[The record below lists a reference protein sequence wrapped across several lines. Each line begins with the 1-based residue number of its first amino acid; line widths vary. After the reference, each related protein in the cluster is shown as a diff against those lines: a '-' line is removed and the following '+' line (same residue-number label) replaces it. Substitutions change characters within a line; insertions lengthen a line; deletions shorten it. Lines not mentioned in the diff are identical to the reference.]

1 MTPES
6 TVAHRVRRAAMRRGR
21 TGAKD
26 PGTGRGHAYVIARY
40 ATAATIRSRLFVAF
54 LVACLV
60 PSLVL
65 LVAVYLR
72 YNVTVVGEAESVI
85 GNVLDLD
92 AWLFGTVLDI
102 AQAVTFL
109 VVLVVGP
116 NLVAPDLANNA
127 MPLYLSRPVPRRSY
141 VAGKLLVLLGLCAA
155 VGLFPGLVLIVAN
168 AGYGGDI
175 AWLGTARLAAAFT
188 IGLLAWTLC
197 LSMLALAIS
206 AWVKWRPAA
215 TLGLLGAY
223 IASATLGDVV
233 QPVFGG
239 WSGSIL
245 DLADAVQAI
254 TATVSGI
261 GEPSMPA
268 TLAATVVVGVAV
280 LAAWAL
286 VSRIRL

>member
-1 MTPES
+1 M
-6 TVAHRVRRAAMRRGR
+6 
-21 TGAKD
+21 
-26 PGTGRGHAYVIARY
+26 IARY
-40 ATAATIRSRLFVAF
+40 AIASTMRSRLFVAF

-60 PSLVL
+60 PSFVL
-65 LVAVYLR
+65 LVAVYVR
-72 YNVTVVGEAESVI
+72 YNVAAIEEAGSAI
-85 GNVLDLD
+85 GSVLDLD
-92 AWLFGTVLDI
+92 AWLFDTALDI
-102 AQAVTFL
+102 AQVVTFL

-141 VAGKLLVLLGLCAA
+141 VVGKLLVLLGLCVA
-155 VGLFPGLVLIVAN
+155 VGLCPGLLLIVVN
-168 AGYGGDI
+168 AGYASEV

-223 IASATLGDVV
+223 IVSTTLGDVLE
-233 QPVFGG
+233 PVFGG
-239 WSGSIL
+239 WSGSVL
-245 DLADAVQAI
+245 DLVDAVQAI

-261 GEPSMPA
+261 GDPSMPA
-268 TLAATVVVGVAV
+268 TLAATVVVGVTM

>member
-1 MTPES
+1 
-6 TVAHRVRRAAMRRGR
+6 MRWGR
-21 TGAKD
+21 TGTSGQRSGT
-26 PGTGRGHAYVIARY
+26 PGAYVIARY
-40 ATAATIRSRLFVAF
+40 ALAATMRSRLFVAF

-72 YNVTVVGEAESVI
+72 YNVTAIEEAGSAI

-92 AWLFGTVLDI
+92 AWLFGIVLDI

-116 NLVAPDLANNA
+116 SLVAPDLANNA
-127 MPLYLSRPVPRRSY
+127 MPLYLSRPVARRSY
-141 VAGKLLVLLGLCAA
+141 VGGKLLVLLGLCVV
-155 VGLFPGLVLIVAN
+155 VGLVPGLVLIVVN
-168 AGYGGDI
+168 AGYGGEV

-188 IGLLAWTLC
+188 IGLLAWTVC
-197 LSMLALAIS
+197 LSLLALAIS

-223 IASATLGDVV
+223 IVTTTLGDVL

-239 WSGSIL
+239 WSASLL
-245 DLADAVQAI
+245 DLADAVEAI
-254 TATVSGI
+254 SATVSGI

-268 TLAATVVVGVAV
+268 IIAAPVVVGVAT

-286 VSRIRL
+286 VSRLRL

>member
-1 MTPES
+1 
-6 TVAHRVRRAAMRRGR
+6 MRWGR
-21 TGAKD
+21 TGTSGQRSGT
-26 PGTGRGHAYVIARY
+26 PGAYVIARY
-40 ATAATIRSRLFVAF
+40 ALAATMRSRLFVAF

-72 YNVTVVGEAESVI
+72 YNVTAIEEAGSAI

-92 AWLFGTVLDI
+92 AWLFGIVLDI

-127 MPLYLSRPVPRRSY
+127 MPLYLSRPVARRSY
-141 VAGKLLVLLGLCAA
+141 VGGKLLVLLGLCVV
-155 VGLFPGLVLIVAN
+155 VGLVPGLVLIVVN
-168 AGYGGDI
+168 AGYGGEV

-188 IGLLAWTLC
+188 IGLLAWTVC
-197 LSMLALAIS
+197 LSLLALAIS

-223 IASATLGDVV
+223 IVTTTLGDVL

-239 WSGSIL
+239 WSASLL
-245 DLADAVQAI
+245 DLADAVEAI
-254 TATVSGI
+254 SATVSGI

-268 TLAATVVVGVAV
+268 IIAATVVVGVAT

-286 VSRIRL
+286 VSRLRL

>member
-1 MTPES
+1 
-6 TVAHRVRRAAMRRGR
+6 MRWGR
-21 TGAKD
+21 TGTSGQRSGT
-26 PGTGRGHAYVIARY
+26 PGAYVIARY
-40 ATAATIRSRLFVAF
+40 ALAATMRSRLFVAF

-72 YNVTVVGEAESVI
+72 YNVTAIEEAGSAI

-92 AWLFGTVLDI
+92 AWLFGIVLDI

-116 NLVAPDLANNA
+116 SLVAPDLANNA
-127 MPLYLSRPVPRRSY
+127 MPLYLSRPVARRSY
-141 VAGKLLVLLGLCAA
+141 VGGKLLVLLGLCVV
-155 VGLFPGLVLIVAN
+155 VGLVPGLVLIVVN
-168 AGYGGDI
+168 AGYGGEV

-188 IGLLAWTLC
+188 IGLLAWTVC
-197 LSMLALAIS
+197 LSLLALAIS

-223 IASATLGDVV
+223 IVTTTLGDVL

-239 WSGSIL
+239 WSASLL
-245 DLADAVQAI
+245 DLADAVEAI
-254 TATVSGI
+254 SATVSGI

-268 TLAATVVVGVAV
+268 IIAATVVVGVAT

-286 VSRIRL
+286 VSRLRL

>member
-1 MTPES
+1 
-6 TVAHRVRRAAMRRGR
+6 MRWGR
-21 TGAKD
+21 TGTSGQRSGT
-26 PGTGRGHAYVIARY
+26 PGAYVIARY
-40 ATAATIRSRLFVAF
+40 ALAATMRSRLFVAF

-72 YNVTVVGEAESVI
+72 YNVTAIEEAGSAI

-92 AWLFGTVLDI
+92 AWLFGIVLDI

-116 NLVAPDLANNA
+116 SLVAPDLANNA
-127 MPLYLSRPVPRRSY
+127 MPLYLSRPVARRSY
-141 VAGKLLVLLGLCAA
+141 VGGKLLVLLGLCVV
-155 VGLFPGLVLIVAN
+155 VGLVPGLVLIVVN
-168 AGYGGDI
+168 AGYGDEV

-188 IGLLAWTLC
+188 IGLLAWTVC
-197 LSMLALAIS
+197 LSLLALAIS

-223 IASATLGDVV
+223 IVTTTLGDVL

-239 WSGSIL
+239 WSASLL
-245 DLADAVQAI
+245 DLADAVEAI
-254 TATVSGI
+254 SATVSGI

-268 TLAATVVVGVAV
+268 IIAATVVVGVAT

-286 VSRIRL
+286 VSRLRL

>member
-1 MTPES
+1 MWLDRS
-6 TVAHRVRRAAMRRGR
+6 AA
-21 TGAKD
+21 D
-26 PGTGRGHAYVIARY
+26 SGRGCAYVIARY
-40 ATAATIRSRLFVAF
+40 AIASTMRSRLFMAF

-60 PSLVL
+60 PSFVL

-72 YNVTVVGEAESVI
+72 YNVAAIEEAGSAI

-92 AWLFGTVLDI
+92 AWLFDTALDI

-127 MPLYLSRPVPRRSY
+127 MPLYLSRPVARRSY
-141 VAGKLLVLLGLCAA
+141 IAGKLLVLVGLCVA
-155 VGLFPGLVLIVAN
+155 VGLCPGLLLIVVN
-168 AGYGGDI
+168 AGYGGEV
-175 AWLGTARLAAAFT
+175 AWLGTARLAAALA
-188 IGLLAWTLC
+188 IGLLAWTVC

-223 IASATLGDVV
+223 IVSTTVGDVL

-239 WSGSIL
+239 WSGSLL

-254 TATVSGI
+254 SATVSGI
-261 GEPSMPA
+261 GDPSMPA
-268 TLAATVVVGVAV
+268 TLAAAVIVGVV
-280 LAAWAL
+280 TLAAWAL
-286 VSRIRL
+286 VSRIKL

>member
-1 MTPES
+1 MDSRPS
-6 TVAHRVRRAAMRRGR
+6 ARAG
-21 TGAKD
+21 
-26 PGTGRGHAYVIARY
+26 AYVIARF
-40 ATAATIRSRLFVAF
+40 ALAATMRSRLFVAF

-72 YNVTVVGEAESVI
+72 YNVAAIEDAGAAI

-92 AWLFGTVLDI
+92 AWLFETALDI
-102 AQAVTFL
+102 AQVVTFL

-116 NLVAPDLANNA
+116 GLVAPDLANNA

-141 VAGKLLVLLGLCAA
+141 VAGKLLVLVGLCVA
-155 VGLFPGLVLIVAN
+155 VGLCPGLILIVVN
-168 AGYGGDI
+168 AGYGGEVD
-175 AWLGTARLAAAFT
+175 WLGAARLASAFT
-188 IGLLAWTLC
+188 VGLLAWTLC

-223 IASATLGDVV
+223 IVTTTLGDVL
-233 QPVFGG
+233 QSALGG
-239 WSGSIL
+239 RTASFL
-245 DLADAVQAI
+245 DLADAVQGI
-254 TATVSGI
+254 SATLSAI
-261 GEPSMPA
+261 GEPAMPIA
-268 TLAATVVVGVAV
+268 FAGMVVAGVVA

-286 VSRIRL
+286 AFRL

>member
-1 MTPES
+1 
-6 TVAHRVRRAAMRRGR
+6 MRRGR
-21 TGAKD
+21 TGTSGQRSGT
-26 PGTGRGHAYVIARY
+26 PGAYVIARY
-40 ATAATIRSRLFVAF
+40 ALAATMRSRLFVAF

-72 YNVTVVGEAESVI
+72 YNVTAIEEAGSAI

-92 AWLFGTVLDI
+92 AWLFGIVLDI

-127 MPLYLSRPVPRRSY
+127 MPLYLSRPVARRSY
-141 VAGKLLVLLGLCAA
+141 VAGKLLVLLGLCVV
-155 VGLFPGLVLIVAN
+155 VGLVPGLVLIVVN
-168 AGYGGDI
+168 AGYGGEV
-175 AWLGTARLAAAFT
+175 AWLGTARSAAAFT
-188 IGLLAWTLC
+188 IGLLAWTVC
-197 LSMLALAIS
+197 LSLLALAIS

-223 IASATLGDVV
+223 IVTTTLGDVL

-239 WSGSIL
+239 WSASVL
-245 DLADAVQAI
+245 DLADAVEAVS
-254 TATVSGI
+254 ATVSGI

-268 TLAATVVVGVAV
+268 MIAAAVVVGVAT

-286 VSRIRL
+286 VSRLRL

>member
-1 MTPES
+1 
-6 TVAHRVRRAAMRRGR
+6 MRWGR
-21 TGAKD
+21 TGTSSQRSGT
-26 PGTGRGHAYVIARY
+26 PGAYVIARY
-40 ATAATIRSRLFVAF
+40 ALAATMRSRLFVAF

-72 YNVTVVGEAESVI
+72 YNVTAIEEAGSAI

-92 AWLFGTVLDI
+92 AWLFGIVLDI

-116 NLVAPDLANNA
+116 SLVAPDLANNA
-127 MPLYLSRPVPRRSY
+127 MPLYLSRPVARRSY
-141 VAGKLLVLLGLCAA
+141 VGGKLLVLLGLCVV
-155 VGLFPGLVLIVAN
+155 VGLVPGLVLIVVN
-168 AGYGGDI
+168 AGYGGEV

-188 IGLLAWTLC
+188 IGLLAWTVC
-197 LSMLALAIS
+197 LSLLALAIS

-223 IASATLGDVV
+223 IVTTTLGDVL

-239 WSGSIL
+239 WSASLL
-245 DLADAVQAI
+245 DLADAVEAI
-254 TATVSGI
+254 SATVSGI

-268 TLAATVVVGVAV
+268 IIAATVVVGVAT

-286 VSRIRL
+286 VSRLRL